1 MDYKRTQML
10 FRGLTGHA
18 ASITLIDA
26 KGSTHA
32 VASGMMGPS
41 NLYLSPA
48 RPKTTKS
55 VRAKITNAVATLRH
69 ILEGRII
76 AFEGKQGVY
85 FEKDGS
91 PFFIHKNGSE
101 LSVLTGGS
109 IDDPLIVDAIT
120 LYDLSSLS
128 GMIETQK
135 AARDFLTAVHT
146 KRSGADL
153 MGMLYYLCDSQY
165 FEGLKIATRDSICT
179 YDNLQPEEIKQA
191 IRTGELRPMEV
202 LDGLP
207 AAALKLDVE
216 VPKMSAEEEK
226 KEDSSSKFVDCKM
239 GAYLLDHVWDIERL
253 DDIQPL
259 EFLDDFVP
267 VPQFFTMV
275 DILNHELNAV
285 LKRMKNGET
294 GQRAIGSNYVN
305 CQLVGRPGTG
315 KTTIANALSAA
326 FGLPVKVVINSKHTE
341 EDTYQG
347 MAKIREGKVDFVS
360 TPFLDAYKTGGIV
373 LLEEFNLC
381 DPGMLMGALGQAIE
395 RPFIVYEDGYRI
407 VRRHPLCVIIATANI
422 GTQGSR
428 EPSEAMISR
437 MPNIFLLDDP
447 EESDFIA
454 ILQKG
459 SSLGKRKIQ
468 KVYKGYTKVIDFLC
482 SSSVSAD
489 DIALGVTLRACQAA
503 VKQMEIGIPFHDAMK
518 NTVVGAI
525 AVKDIAIAKQTYES
539 VIQSMPE

>member
-275 DILNHELNAV
+275 DILN
-285 LKRMKNGET
+285 R
-294 GQRAIGSNYVN
+294 Q
-305 CQLVGRPGTG
+305 QPRP
-315 KTTIANALSAA
+315 N
-326 FGLPVKVVINSKHTE
+326 
-341 EDTYQG
+341 Q
-347 MAKIREGKVDFVS
+347 
-360 TPFLDAYKTGGIV
+360 
-373 LLEEFNLC
+373 
-381 DPGMLMGALGQAIE
+381 
-395 RPFIVYEDGYRI
+395 
-407 VRRHPLCVIIATANI
+407 
-422 GTQGSR
+422 
-428 EPSEAMISR
+428 
-437 MPNIFLLDDP
+437 
-447 EESDFIA
+447 
-454 ILQKG
+454 
-459 SSLGKRKIQ
+459 
-468 KVYKGYTKVIDFLC
+468 
-482 SSSVSAD
+482 
-489 DIALGVTLRACQAA
+489 
-503 VKQMEIGIPFHDAMK
+503 
-518 NTVVGAI
+518 
-525 AVKDIAIAKQTYES
+525 
-539 VIQSMPE
+539 